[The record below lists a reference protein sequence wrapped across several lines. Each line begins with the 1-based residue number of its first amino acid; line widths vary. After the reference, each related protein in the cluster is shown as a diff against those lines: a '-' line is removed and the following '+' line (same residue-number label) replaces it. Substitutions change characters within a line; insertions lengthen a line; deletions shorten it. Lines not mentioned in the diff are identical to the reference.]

1 MISIQNL
8 HKSFKGQRVLNGVN
22 LDITEGH
29 LTVVIG
35 RSGTG
40 KSVLLKHLI
49 GLIEPDEGDIQVDG
63 VSLFASKQKRR
74 ELLSKFGI
82 LFQGVAL
89 FDSMTLYENVAF
101 PLQEKTNLSKGE
113 IKEQTEYYLQAV
125 GLQGMGEKYPSEV
138 SGGMLKRAGLARA
151 IINKPEVILFDEPT
165 TGLDPVMEHSV
176 HALIRETHERF
187 GLTTIIVSHSLP
199 AVFDIAED
207 IAMLHEGVIIER
219 GSHDDFLRSDD
230 PAVRQ
235 FLSGSL
241 EGPIQLS

>member
-1 MISIQNL
+1 MITLRNI
-8 HKSFKGQRVLNGVN
+8 HKSFKGQKVLNGVN
-22 LDITEGH
+22 LDIADGH

-49 GLIEPDEGDIQVDG
+49 GLIEPDEGDICVGG
-63 VSLFASKQKRR
+63 VSLYASKQVRR

-89 FDSMTLYENVAF
+89 FDSMSLRENVSF
-101 PLQEKTNLSKGE
+101 PLQEKTKLSKAE
-113 IKEQTEYYLQAV
+113 IKEETDYYLNAV
-125 GLQGMGEKYPSEV
+125 GLHGMGDKYPSEV
-138 SGGMLKRAGLARA
+138 SGGMVKRAGLARA

-176 HALIRETHERF
+176 HKLIRDTHDRF

-207 IAMLHEGVIIER
+207 IAMLHEGEIVER
-219 GSHDDFLRSDD
+219 GTHDDFLHSAN
-230 PAVRQ
+230 PAVKQ
-235 FLSGSL
+235 FLTGSL
-241 EGPIQLS
+241 EGPIRLN